1 MINVTL
7 KIWEIFK
14 RPDFLDF
21 IKHKRTIFIK
31 PNLCSDYLPPAT
43 TRLETIQAVIRNLR
57 FSFPSLRLVL
67 IESDQSTKTM
77 EEKMHRLGWNS
88 LLLFPQGVDECMNL
102 TDTERL
108 AVWWLDEH
116 SGIINLPVI
125 KTTDIPNVKFTAA
138 TKNLFGLIPDPRKA
152 KYHKKI
158 IQVLRS
164 LKEYYRPSVYT
175 IIDGKY
181 CMDGPGSPLKGNTV
195 EFPQFYIAGRN
206 LDEVDTLVCQICGFD
221 LASVRYLDPVTPTI
235 SKEDQKIFDEAVKSH
250 FKFGNFAPSSFT
262 VIRRVVFEVL
272 PSDTD
277 GMALTRIRKILGRG
291 RRSLG

>member
-7 KIWEIFK
+7 RIQEIFN

-21 IKHKRTIFIK
+21 VKYKHTMFIK
-31 PNLCSDYLPPAT
+31 PNLCSDYPSPAT

-57 FSFPSLRLVL
+57 LSFPMLRLVL
-67 IESDQSTKTM
+67 VESDQSTKTM
-77 EEKMHRLGWNS
+77 KKKMHRLGWDRLS
-88 LLLFPQGVDECMNL
+88 FYPQGVDECINL
-102 TDTERL
+102 TVAGRL
-108 AVWWLDEH
+108 AVKWLDER

-158 IQVLRS
+158 IEVLKR
-164 LKEYYRPSVYT
+164 LKEYYGTFVYT

-181 CMDGPGSPLKGNTV
+181 CMDGLGSPLRGNRI
-195 EFPQFYIAGRN
+195 EFPQFYIAGRK

-221 LASVRYLDPVTPTI
+221 PASIKYLDPVTPTM
-235 SKEDQKIFDEAVKSH
+235 SKEDQRLFDEVVKSH
-250 FKFGNFAPSSFT
+250 SKFGHFTPSTFT
-262 VIRRVVFEVL
+262 TIRRVVFEVF

-277 GMALTRIRKILGRG
+277 EIILTRIRKILGR
-291 RRSLG
+291 